1 MTYYDAYKLVA
12 TENELLD
19 KMRRD
24 IKVACVWGNNPDR
37 LKAIEDAGNRVA
49 KERGW
54 IYGDTDYEANKRTV

>member
-1 MTYYDAYKLVA
+1 MTYYNMYKLVA

-19 KMRRD
+19 KMKRD
-24 IKVACVWGNNPDR
+24 AKVACVWGNNPDR

-54 IYGDTDYEANKRTV
+54 I